1 MLNLSIIQESPAHLH
16 SIRTCR
22 IGLFFFVCEYYG
34 SWLVNGANNWFLDD
48 LCFVEGE
55 CRYLS
60 YRACPGGQF
69 DGYAQVV
76 RNYHFINELP

>member
-1 MLNLSIIQESPAHLH
+1 VQNRSV
-16 SIRTCR
+16 
-22 IGLFFFVCEYYG
+22 FFVCEYYG